1 MLALGTPMGPNLN
14 ETKFYRSEHYSA
26 YYRFPSTSRI
36 GCKIV
41 TSLIYVYSVHKT
53 RRMHAEVIRIRFV
66 IVFFTAFVIAFNL
79 ITFLHLFAFVP
90 VFDKRY
96 KRLVT
101 SFTLVEHIDKLES
114 VVFALL

>member
-26 YYRFPSTSRI
+26 YYRFPATSRI

-53 RRMHAEVIRIRFV
+53 RRIHAEVIQMFV
-66 IVFFTAFVIAFNL
+66 SLSFSSLSRLFRL
-79 ITFLHLFAFVP
+79 I
-90 VFDKRY
+90 
-96 KRLVT
+96 
-101 SFTLVEHIDKLES
+101 
-114 VVFALL
+114 